1 MSGRGNREN
10 VRIAHDQQEKD
21 FGYTREPEFTVSH
34 VIHTTKY
41 GSEVL
46 QGMKTGL
53 AFDEKMYFL
62 VLVIKFASLFTQGSL
77 KKEPNYSNFV

>member
-10 VRIAHDQQEKD
+10 ARIAQHQQEND
-21 FGYTREPEFTVSH
+21 SGYTREPEFTVSH

-46 QGMKTGL
+46 QGMKTEITT
-53 AFDEKMYFL
+53 AKEEQ
-62 VLVIKFASLFTQGSL
+62 VILL
-77 KKEPNYSNFV
+77 K